1 MDSIGMRF
9 RVNGLAATFG
19 VSPRIAPIFRR

>member
-1 MDSIGMRF
+1 MKSIGMRL

>member
-1 MDSIGMRF
+1 MDNNGMRF
-9 RVNGLAATFG
+9 RVSYLAGTFG